1 MPETMGP
8 PSSLATKQPAP
19 APGQP
24 SRASLLAQPTPPAEV
39 KPDAPFVNPFKEPIA
54 APNPLAKPD
63 IAKTIATDYSLDSPN
78 YTKTNFNG
86 YALKDYNPAAVKVF
100 MGRYNK
106 EFPNKPLESEFDAGR
121 FLDNLE
127 FKFGANGPAP
137 AKGDLRGALEAGSK
151 ARLFDDPNRPIAEFA
166 NGLNLI
172 NLDEAP
178 NSAPESPYAVGRQLN
193 YGVKNQQIADNFSQ
207 LPPEQQTNVV
217 LNMPYARKAD
227 TVNMLRESK
236 DPNSIAIASKI
247 QTLDE
252 SIYKQHAEVL
262 GPVAIPGFMGGQSI
276 NLMDVL
282 GNTLDSRTF
291 EQRVKMLPPEYQ
303 AKVKALPPGLL
314 SQLRYR
320 ADVLT
325 GNQEAS
331 AAVGSADAFR
341 QTGVGQ
347 SASSWQNLQ
356 ENFGLGAVQPVGEA
370 ADTVNALANFG
381 KPTNKILGNLGN
393 VDQVINGGNFIAE
406 KSDRINGYN
415 QYITAAIASGDPARL
430 KMIPQLRAERDKL
443 MGNISTVSRGLTSG
457 NDYELNGPS
466 TMSQL
471 ITDAGKGSR
480 LSAALA
486 PIYGAMSLTPQWML
500 ANMLGKGSVYGAEGG
515 PGMGQ
520 YINRDNRDPYGDV
533 LGATLAPGVGMMARG
548 ISKGSTN
555 AAKGLANL
563 LIPREAASLAPK
575 VLPNAVKAA
584 PKALTGAQQF
594 AKEMAGKFNPPK
606 PPLPGPSPNF
616 VKSVGEGASNLAS
629 GMLNPVGYGISD
641 LGYTAAY
648 PAGVAYN
655 NLSPKT
661 KSNLNPMNAISNLTA
676 LLKAKGVDIPSTQDG
691 AGTNTQAN
699 AAKAGLTSL
708 QKALI
713 AGGIS
718 VPAAIALS
726 MSMGSKGSDEL
737 DEEEE

>member
-1 MPETMGP
+1 
-8 PSSLATKQPAP
+8 
-19 APGQP
+19 
-24 SRASLLAQPTPPAEV
+24 
-39 KPDAPFVNPFKEPIA
+39 
-54 APNPLAKPD
+54 LAKPN
-63 IAKTIATDYSLDSPN
+63 ITPATIAADYSLDSPN
-78 YTKTNFNG
+78 YTKTNYNG
-86 YALKDYNPAAVKVF
+86 YLGKNYEPAAVNAF
-100 MGRYNK
+100 AEQYNK
-106 EFPNKPLESEFDAGR
+106 AFPTKPMDASEVPYFLDKLES
-121 FLDNLE
+121 
-127 FKFGANGPAP
+127 KFGANGPAP
-137 AKGDLRGALEAGSK
+137 AKGDLYGAFETGSK
-151 ARLFDDPNRPIAEFA
+151 ARLFDDPDRPIAEFA

-172 NLDEAP
+172 NLDAAP
-178 NSAPESPYAVGRQLN
+178 SSDPKSPYTIGRQLN
-193 YGVKNQQIADNFSQ
+193 YNVKNQQLANNFSQ
-207 LPPEQQTNVV
+207 LPPEQQSNAV

-227 TVNMLRESK
+227 TINMLRQSK
-236 DPNSIAIASKI
+236 DPNSLAIASKI

-252 SIYKQHAEVL
+252 SIYKQHEEIL
-262 GPVAIPGFMGGQSI
+262 GPVAIPGFMGGQPI
-276 NLMDVL
+276 NLMNVL

-303 AKVKALPPGLL
+303 DKIKALPPGLL

-325 GNQEAS
+325 GNGEAS

-347 SASSWQNLQ
+347 SDSAVRNFQ

-381 KPTNKILGNLGN
+381 KPTNKVLGNLGN
-393 VDQVINGGNFIAE
+393 VDQVINGGNFMAE
-406 KSDRINGYN
+406 KGDRIKGYN
-415 QYITAAIASGDPARL
+415 QSITAAIASGDPARL

-443 MGNISTVSRGLTSG
+443 TGAVSTVSGALSG
-457 NDYELNGPS
+457 GKDYELNGPS

-480 LSAALA
+480 LSAVLA
-486 PIYGAMSLTPQWML
+486 PIYGAMSLTPQWTL
-500 ANMLGKGSVYGAEGG
+500 ANSIAKGSVYGAAGG

-548 ISKGSTN
+548 ISQGSTN

-616 VKSVGEGASNLAS
+616 VKSVGEGAYNLGS

-648 PAGVAYN
+648 PAGVAYRQF
-655 NLSPKT
+655 SPET
-661 KSNLNPMNAISNLTA
+661 KSKLNPMNAISNLKA
-676 LLKAKGVDIPSTQDG
+676 LLKAKGVDTPNAQDG
-691 AGTNTQAN
+691 AGASAQAN

-726 MSMGSKGSDEL
+726 MSMSSKGSDEL
-737 DEEEE
+737 PEDEEE